1 MRQRLWGCYVK
12 FFQVSLVVVALC
24 FAAVTVRA
32 DSIPGDGRILVGH
45 GSDPGGPDNC
55 GLSFKIHLNGK
66 GGGIKNCQNT
76 SGVDWIGLEIFAV
89 IPQGDTVNCVTS
101 TNPSITAFSHCSPP
115 IILSTFGHKEHIEIV
130 LSGGIITSG
139 SLFFINLNTSGNS
152 NTNGAGGW
160 SALVGGNLDAHAITP
175 EPGSLLLLISGGVG
189 FYLRRKPS
197 SLP

>member
-1 MRQRLWGCYVK
+1 VGCSVK
-12 FFQVSLVVVALC
+12 LTQLGLVVVALC
-24 FAAVTVRA
+24 FAAVTVHA

-45 GSDPGGPDNC
+45 GSDPGGPDSC
-55 GLSFKIHLNGK
+55 GLDFKIHLNGH

-101 TNPSITAFSHCSPP
+101 TNTSIAAFSHCGPP
-115 IILSTFGHKEHIEIV
+115 VILSTFGHKEKIEIV
-130 LSGGIITSG
+130 LSGGIIPSG

-160 SALVGGNLDAHAITP
+160 SALIGGNLNAHAITP
-175 EPGSLLLLISGGVG
+175 EPSCLLLLISGGIG
-189 FYLRRKPS
+189 LCLRRKAS
-197 SLP
+197 RLA